1 MTSPPIRRQVAPYKV
16 YDRAA
21 LANGLNKAER
31 QELYVT
37 LHQLLR
43 LVNPMDVFDALEVAM
58 RDEIAEALEHPE
70 NALGPNRSS
79 LVGPGDVLR

>member
-1 MTSPPIRRQVAPYKV
+1 MRRHAAPYKV

-21 LANGLNKAER
+21 LANGLNKAQR

-37 LHQLLR
+37 LHRLLG
-43 LVNPMDVFDALEVAM
+43 LVNRTDVFDALEVAM

-79 LVGPGDVLR
+79 LVGPGDILR